1 MTVFLHV
8 LLFLH
13 MIGWAIVLGSALV
26 GMRSGSLYSGAFHGA
41 LTALVTGILMVLVQ
55 YVWLDSDHKPTPAW
69 VATKIVLSLA
79 VTGLVWFGH
88 AKPDKVGRTL
98 VTTIAALTVVTV
110 GVATIWR

>member
-13 MIGWAIVLGSALV
+13 MIGWAIVLGAAIV
-26 GMRSGSLYSGAFHGA
+26 GLRSGSLYAGAFHGA

-55 YVWLDSDHKPTPAW
+55 YVWLDDGHKPAPAW
-69 VATKIVLSLA
+69 IATKIVLSLA
-79 VTGLVWFGH
+79 ITGLVWFAH

-98 VTTIAALTVVTV
+98 VGTVGVLAVVTV
-110 GVATIWR
+110 GVATIWH